1 MRRFRLSIIIYIILV
16 FLSGVLVGAVGHR
29 FYAMQVVSAVAKR
42 PRPSPEEYRR
52 HYVEELRTRLKLTD
66 QQVRKVNEA
75 LDAMLDRFRAEIK
88 ALQEDQARQIRAIL
102 NPEQQKEY
110 ERMRQQ
116 REERRKQSQKPSPSC

>member
-1 MRRFRLSIIIYIILV
+1 MARFRFSIIIYIILV

-29 FYAMQVVSAVAKR
+29 FYAMQAVSAVTRR

-52 HYVEELRTRLKLTD
+52 HYVEEMRTRLKLTD
-66 QQVRKVNEA
+66 QQVRKVNET
-75 LDAMLDRFRAEIK
+75 LDTMRDRFRAEVK
-88 ALQEDQARQIRAIL
+88 ELQEDQARQIRAIL

-116 REERRKQSQKPSPSC
+116 REERRKQSQKPPPNC